1 MTIKNN
7 NGYSQ
12 GTEIL
17 DSNGKP
23 LDLTIA
29 SIDVSFRVDEP
40 VTANVTLL
48 KVPTDVEIL
57 PENIFFYQHDDL
69 QEIEDLVLDGYI
81 KDAIAHIRFMKDM
94 L

>member
-7 NGYSQ
+7 NGISQ
-12 GTEIL
+12 GTKIL
-17 DSNGKP
+17 DSQGKEM
-23 LDLTIA
+23 DLQIS
-29 SIDVSFRVDEP
+29 SIDISFRVDEP
-40 VTANVTLL
+40 VTANVDLL
-48 KVPTDVEIL
+48 KIPTEVEIL

-81 KDAIAHIRFMKDM
+81 KDAIAHIRFMKGM